1 MSTTPVD
8 TNVTVQDQLNIESAF
23 RKYMDDIVQKANTIT
38 TVNNSNNDLCARSTA
53 QNLYQVMNQ
62 YKSVEATVF
71 WMEYQVS
78 RNTSNR
84 ISNRILFPESLKTA
98 IEKALRDTTI
108 TGEITTHVGVQSLA
122 VANDIKMRY
131 AIQLIAFVSRYIRM
145 RTTNNNQ

>member
-8 TNVTVQDQLNIESAF
+8 TNITVQDQLNIESAF

-38 TVNNSNNDLCARSTA
+38 TVDNSINDLCARSTA

-78 RNTSNR
+78 RNTS
-84 ISNRILFPESLKTA
+84 RILFPHSLKTA

-108 TGEITTHVGVQSLA
+108 TDKITTHVGVQSLA
-122 VANDIKMRY
+122 VANDIKLRY

>member
-8 TNVTVQDQLNIESAF
+8 TNITVQDQLNIESAF

-38 TVNNSNNDLCARSTA
+38 TVDNSNNDLCARSTA

-78 RNTSNR
+78 RNT
-84 ISNRILFPESLKTA
+84 NRILFPHSLKTA

-108 TGEITTHVGVQSLA
+108 TDKITTHVGVQSLA
-122 VANDIKMRY
+122 VANDIKLRY

>member
-1 MSTTPVD
+1 MMSTTPVD
-8 TNVTVQDQLNIESAF
+8 TNITVQDQLNIESAF

-38 TVNNSNNDLCARSTA
+38 TVNNSNNDLCARSSA

-78 RNTSNR
+78 RNTNK
-84 ISNRILFPESLKTA
+84 RILFPQSLKTA

-108 TGEITTHVGVQSLA
+108 TSEITTHVGVQSLA

>member
-78 RNTSNR
+78 RNTN
-84 ISNRILFPESLKTA
+84 NRILFPQSLKTA

-108 TGEITTHVGVQSLA
+108 TDKITTHVGVQSLA
-122 VANDIKMRY
+122 VANDIKLRY